1 MAWLIFYL
9 KNIIIDLGN
18 DLGNDL
24 AKNAKNFLVIKFISL
39 NRG

>member
-9 KNIIIDLGN
+9 KNIIN

-24 AKNAKNFLVIKFISL
+24 AKNAQNFLVIKFISL

>member
-9 KNIIIDLGN
+9 KNIIN

-24 AKNAKNFLVIKFISL
+24 ANDSVNNAQNFLVIKFISL